1 MGFVRLLF
9 ARVRMFA
16 RSGFCFQIDNPVRR
30 QLVRLKANDYFFFP
44 RARVCDGAIFAR
56 AGNKEDARRRRFFPT
71 PEPQSLVKKRAPR
84 CECAAVIP
92 LLTL

>member
-1 MGFVRLLF
+1 MSECLRVVVFV
-9 ARVRMFA
+9 
-16 RSGFCFQIDNPVRR
+16 FQIDNPVRR

-44 RARVCDGAIFAR
+44 VRVRVMGQFFAR